1 MRINEVEQ
9 IVGISKKNIRFY
21 EDQGL
26 IHPERNKANGY
37 REYTEN
43 DIELILKI
51 KLLRRLAVPIAEIR
65 NLVDGR
71 LTLPDCMERHL
82 IYLNS
87 QRKNIE
93 AVSELCRSLNEQ
105 SAGLG
110 ELQVNEYLEQLDEME
125 RGGSRFMNVSK
136 VDVNK
141 KKRGAKIAAVVMITI
156 MVLWDLFFLV
166 VNHYDP
172 APLPIVLLMIVP
184 ANVVIIGVILAL
196 RERIKEIEGGEENE
210 AADY

>member
-82 IYLNS
+82 IYLNN

-93 AVSELCRSLNEQ
+93 AVSELCRNLNEQ
-105 SAGLG
+105 AAGLS
-110 ELQVNEYLEQLDEME
+110 ELQVNEYLQQLDEME

-136 VDVNK
+136 VDINK
-141 KKRGAKIAAVVMITI
+141 KKRGAKIAAVVMIAI

-166 VNHYDP
+166 VNHYEP
-172 APLPIVLLMIVP
+172 APLPIVLLLTVP

>member
-65 NLVDGR
+65 NLVEGR

-82 IYLNS
+82 IYLNN

-105 SAGLG
+105 AAGLS
-110 ELQVNEYLEQLDEME
+110 ELQVNEYLQQLDEME

-141 KKRGAKIAAVVMITI
+141 KKRGAKIAAVVMIAI

-166 VNHYDP
+166 VNHYEP
-172 APLPIVLLMIVP
+172 APLPIVLLLTVP

>member
-1 MRINEVEQ
+1 MRINEVEK
-9 IVGISKKNIRFY
+9 IVGITKKNIRFY

-26 IHPERNKANGY
+26 IHPDRNKSNGY
-37 REYTEN
+37 REYSKE

-65 NLVDGR
+65 NLIDGR
-71 LTLPDCMERHL
+71 LTLAECMERHK
-82 IYLNS
+82 IYLNN
-87 QRKNIE
+87 QRRNIE
-93 AVSELCRSLNEQ
+93 AISELCSNVIEQ
-105 SAGLG
+105 SVRLND
-110 ELQVNEYLEQLDEME
+110 LPVNEYLKQLEEME

-136 VDVNK
+136 VDVTK
-141 KKRGAKIAAVVMITI
+141 KKRGAKIAAGVMIAI
-156 MVLWDLFFLV
+156 VVLWDLFFLV

-172 APLPIVLLMIVP
+172 APLPIVLLLTVP

>member
-51 KLLRRLAVPIAEIR
+51 KLLRRLSVPIAEIR
-65 NLVDGR
+65 NLVEGR

-82 IYLNS
+82 IYLNN

-105 SAGLG
+105 AAGLS
-110 ELQVNEYLEQLDEME
+110 ELQVNEYLQQLDEME

-141 KKRGAKIAAVVMITI
+141 KKRGAKIAAVVMIAI

-166 VNHYDP
+166 VNHYEP
-172 APLPIVLLMIVP
+172 APLPIVLLLTVP

>member
-65 NLVDGR
+65 NLVEGR

-82 IYLNS
+82 IYLNN

-105 SAGLG
+105 AAGLS
-110 ELQVNEYLEQLDEME
+110 ELQVNEYLQQLDEME

-136 VDVNK
+136 VDINK
-141 KKRGAKIAAVVMITI
+141 KKRGAKIAAVVMIAI

-166 VNHYDP
+166 VNHYEP
-172 APLPIVLLMIVP
+172 APLPIVLLLTVP